1 MNYYLGADLKTIA
14 EARAKAFVIEQYF
27 RVKPDLDIQD
37 KFVRIY
43 FPPDKLQR
51 AQENFKGEMQ
61 KPPGKVRDEMS
72 QVFIP
77 WAVEKFALPLFGLFA
92 LGLLIGKQMK

>member
-14 EARAKAFVIEQYF
+14 QARARSFVIEQYF
-27 RVKPDLDIQD
+27 GVKPDMDIQD
-37 KFVRIY
+37 EYVRIY
-43 FPPDKLQR
+43 FTPDKLQR

-61 KPPGKVRDEMS
+61 KPPGKVRSDMG